1 MNATV
6 MTLARYYA
14 RKDVKAAILRNQG
27 HRGLREMESAELKRL
42 AASYLDSHPEI
53 IERAAKTVRRDPA
66 LRRMAERH
74 ERKGLTRASA

>member
-14 RKDVKAAILRNQG
+14 RNEVKAAFLRNRE
-27 HRGLREMESAELKRL
+27 HRGLREMESAELTRL
-42 AASYLDSHPEI
+42 TDAHLDRHPEI
-53 IERAAKTVRRDPA
+53 IERAAKTVGSDPA

-74 ERKGLTRASA
+74 ERKRLRPASA

>member
-14 RKDVKAAILRNQG
+14 RKEVKTAISRQQG
-27 HRGLREMESAELKRL
+27 HRALREMESAELTRL
-42 AASYLDSHPEI
+42 AVAYLDSHPEV
-53 IERAAKTVRRDPA
+53 IERAAKTVRTDPA

-74 ERKGLTRASA
+74 EHKRLRSVSA

>member
-14 RKDVKAAILRNQG
+14 RKEVKVAILRNQG
-27 HRGLREMESAELKRL
+27 HRGLREMESAELTRL
-42 AASYLDSHPEI
+42 TAGYLDSHPEI
-53 IERAAKTVRRDPA
+53 IERATKTVRRDPA

-74 ERKGLTRASA
+74 ERKRLTRA